1 MRRRDLLTASLLAA
15 STLAVN
21 AQGPRPAR
29 LVEQRHWRH
38 RIGANRIRI
47 EIDDRVEVSRNSAEL
62 RKQLA
67 ISIWREGAVAHTF
80 DEKSVASNLQKLPC
94 GAHTC

>member
-1 MRRRDLLTASLLAA
+1 MAKEKEQKAA
-15 STLAVN
+15 
-21 AQGPRPAR
+21 
-29 LVEQRHWRH
+29 
-38 RIGANRIRI
+38 
-47 EIDDRVEVSRNSAEL
+47 EVAEL

-67 ISIWREGAVAHTF
+67 ISVWREGAVAHTF